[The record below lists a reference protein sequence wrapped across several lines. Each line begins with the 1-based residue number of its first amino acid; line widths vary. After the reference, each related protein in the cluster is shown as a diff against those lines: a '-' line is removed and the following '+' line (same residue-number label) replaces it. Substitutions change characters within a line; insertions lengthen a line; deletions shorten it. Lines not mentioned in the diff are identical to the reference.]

1 MKYIFIMLQA
11 SDHDS
16 VYIPWY
22 WGAFTAV
29 KKNTYSDLPIGLEA
43 CHVGQAGM

>member
-1 MKYIFIMLQA
+1 MTVFTFLGTG
-11 SDHDS
+11 
-16 VYIPWY
+16 
-22 WGAFTAV
+22 GAFTAV